1 MTRGLPGS
9 RKSASVG
16 HRPTQDP
23 GLNRSSYARLRSR
36 LWLRRN
42 LNPLVERGSRLLAPT
57 AWLQGREIVYQNLV
71 HRELD
76 RLQISEPFYPLR
88 SAATYSYLYLL
99 LRAAQELGGLRILE
113 LGAGQST
120 VLLDRLAERWP
131 LHCTTLEHDEHWVA
145 QVRRR
150 VSQTVLHAP
159 LLRRTIRGQAGDV
172 YDPSVLAPGQRFN
185 VLLVDG
191 PRSSRRR
198 SRWGSLEFI
207 ENWLEP
213 EFLILFDDAERRGE
227 LQTIGAALR
236 LLDERDCRYGTQ
248 LTRSINSQF
257 LVATEGFERA
267 LYF

>member
-1 MTRGLPGS
+1 
-9 RKSASVG
+9 
-16 HRPTQDP
+16 
-23 GLNRSSYARLRSR
+23 LNRSSYARLRSR

-42 LNPLVERGSRLLAPT
+42 LNPIAERGSRLFAPT

-76 RLQISEPFYPLR
+76 RLEIVDPFYPLR

-99 LRAAQELGGLRILE
+99 LRAAQELDGLRILE

-120 VLLDRLAERWP
+120 ILLDRLAEKFP
-131 LHCTTLEHDEHWVA
+131 LHCTTLEHDAHWVE
-145 QVRRR
+145 QIGSRVRQR
-150 VSQTVLHAP
+150 VLHAP
-159 LLRRTIRGQAGDV
+159 LVQRTIRGHTGDV
-172 YDPSVLAPGQRFN
+172 YDPGVLEPGQRFN

-198 SRWGSLEFI
+198 SRWGSLEFV
-207 ENWLEP
+207 ENWLDP
-213 EFLILFDDAERRGE
+213 EFLILFDDAERRAE
-227 LQTIGAALR
+227 LQTIGAALQ
-236 LLDERDCRYGTQ
+236 LLDERDCRYGSQ

-257 LVATEGFERA
+257 LVATERFQGA

>member
-1 MTRGLPGS
+1 
-9 RKSASVG
+9 
-16 HRPTQDP
+16 
-23 GLNRSSYARLRSR
+23 LNRSSYSRLRSR

-42 LNPLVERGSRLLAPT
+42 VNPIAERGSRLFAPT

-76 RLQISEPFYPLR
+76 RLNIRDPFYPLR

-99 LRAAQELGGLRILE
+99 LRAVQELDGLRILE

-120 VLLDRLAERWP
+120 VLLDRLAAQFP
-131 LHCTTLEHDEHWVA
+131 LQCTTLEHDVHWVEQIRS
-145 QVRRR
+145 QVRHP
-150 VSQTVLHAP
+150 VLHAP
-159 LLRRTIRGQAGDV
+159 LVPRAIRGQISDV
-172 YDPSVLAPGQRFN
+172 YDPRVLEQGQRFN
-185 VLLVDG
+185 ALLVDG
-191 PRSSRRR
+191 PRSIRRR

-207 ENWLEP
+207 ENWLDP

-227 LQTIGAALR
+227 LQTIGAALQ
-236 LLDERDCRYGTQ
+236 LLDERDCRYGSQ

-257 LVATEGFERA
+257 VIATEGFQRA

>member
-1 MTRGLPGS
+1 MG
-9 RKSASVG
+9 V
-16 HRPTQDP
+16 
-23 GLNRSSYARLRSR
+23 NRSSYPRLRGR

-42 LNPLVERGSRLLAPT
+42 LNTIAERGSRLLSPT

-76 RLQISEPFYPLR
+76 RLEIRDAFYPLR

-99 LRAAQELGGLRILE
+99 LRTVQELGGLRILE

-120 VLLDRLAERWP
+120 LLLGRLAERFP
-131 LHCTTLEHDEHWVA
+131 LQCTTLEHDSHWV
-145 QVRRR
+145 QHIGSR
-150 VSQTVLHAP
+150 VGQPVLHAP
-159 LLRRTIRGQAGDV
+159 LIRRTILDHASDV
-172 YDPSVLAPGQRFN
+172 HDPGVLEPGQRFN

-207 ENWLEP
+207 ESWLEP

-227 LQTIGAALR
+227 LQTIGAALK
-236 LLDERDCRYGTQ
+236 LLDSRGCQYGTH

-257 LVATEGFERA
+257 LVATERFQAA